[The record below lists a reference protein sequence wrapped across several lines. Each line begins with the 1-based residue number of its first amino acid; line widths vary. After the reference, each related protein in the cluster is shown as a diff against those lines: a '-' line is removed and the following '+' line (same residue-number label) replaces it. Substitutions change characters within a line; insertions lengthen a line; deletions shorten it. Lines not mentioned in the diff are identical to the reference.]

1 MKILITGATGLV
13 GSHLAQELSR
23 AGHAVVAVTRN
34 AEKARHLGTE
44 IVEWKNPETEIF
56 PVTELQGVDVI
67 VHLAGEHIAATR
79 WTEEQKK
86 RIRNSRILS
95 TRNLVAAIAAADA
108 KPKAFICASAIG
120 FYGDRGDEQLTEEA
134 PAGKGFLAEVCKEW
148 EDEASQ
154 VKALGVRAV
163 QVRIGIVLAK
173 ESGALKEMLP
183 IFKFGLGGSLG
194 SGEQWFPWAHI
205 NDIVGIF
212 QHAIFTES
220 IQGAINATA
229 PVSVTNA
236 EFTHVLAK
244 VLHRPAFFFV
254 PGFALRIGLGEMSDM
269 LLSSYR
275 VIPKVAMET
284 GYQFEFTKL
293 KDALKNLL
301 A

>member
-13 GSHLAQELSR
+13 GSHLAQKLLRE
-23 AGHAVVAVTRN
+23 GHSVIAVTRN

-44 IVEWKNPETEIF
+44 IVEWKNPEKEIF
-56 PVTELQGVDVI
+56 PAGALQGVEAV

-79 WTEEQKK
+79 WTEDQKK

-95 TRNLVAAIAAADA
+95 TRNLVAAIAAAETR
-108 KPKAFICASAIG
+108 PKAFICASAIG
-120 FYGDRGDEQLTEEA
+120 FYGDRSNEELTEDA
-134 PAGKGFLAEVCKEW
+134 SAGKGFLADVCKEW
-148 EDEASQ
+148 EHEAQQ
-154 VKALGVRAV
+154 VSALGVRGV
-163 QVRIGIVLAK
+163 QVRIGIVFAQ

-194 SGEQWFPWAHI
+194 SGEQWFPWVHV
-205 NDIVGIF
+205 NDVVGIF

-220 IQGAINATA
+220 IHGSINATA

-236 EFTHVLAK
+236 EFTHALAE

-254 PGFALRIGLGEMSDM
+254 PSFALRIGLGEMSDM

-275 VIPKVAMET
+275 VIPKVAIDT

-293 KDALKNLL
+293 RDALKDLL
-301 A
+301 V